1 MKRRPWNGA
10 LQVTFIELQH
20 REVIHGANGGRDGTG
35 KCRVELKVHSLRISE
50 SPQFIRKCGHLDYY
64 CLEERERVSDE
75 SIWEIR

>member
-20 REVIHGANGGRDGTG
+20 REVIHGAYGGRDGTG

-50 SPQFIRKCGHLDYY
+50 SPQFIRSVPFRLLLSG
-64 CLEERERVSDE
+64 RERDCVG
-75 SIWEIR
+75 